1 MGVMSSSQAPP
12 PPDDGAY
19 DHVLGAAVPSVSL
32 PSTTGGTLD
41 VCDSL
46 AAFTVLFLYP
56 MTGTPGKALPEGWTE
71 IPGAVGC
78 TPQSCAYRDLIAEF
92 EALDASV
99 RGISTQTPEEQAEFA
114 TREHIPYPLLSDSNL
129 RLATAMALPTF
140 EAGGKARL
148 KRASLIVR
156 DRSVLRV
163 LYPVLDPAANAGH
176 TLTAVR
182 ELLASP
188 RASST
193 DD

>member
-1 MGVMSSSQAPP
+1 MSSSQALP

-19 DHVLGAAVPSVSL
+19 DHVLGTTVPSVLL

-41 VCDSL
+41 VCDPF

-56 MTGTPGKALPEGWTE
+56 TTGTPGKTMPEGWTE

-99 RGISTQTPEEQAEFA
+99 RGISTQTPEDQAEFA
-114 TREHIPYPLLSDSNL
+114 TREHIPYPLLSDLDL
-129 RLATAMALPTF
+129 RLTTAMALPTF

-148 KRASLIVR
+148 KRASLILK

-163 LYPVLDPAANAGH
+163 LYPVGEPAANAGH
-176 TLTAVR
+176 TLTALR
-182 ELLASP
+182 ALFTSP
-188 RASST
+188 A
-193 DD
+193 DA